1 MRTRQRRIRAMV
13 GLLLAFTLLAAAC
26 GGDDEPD
33 TAEAPAASEAEAPDT
48 DTEEAPE
55 ASEPDTSEAPE
66 APEPEPEPE
75 PLEEVELRFV
85 LWDER
90 QLEVHE
96 QMAEAFQQYHPNISV
111 NIEVLPEYWTAVKTQ
126 IAGGAPP
133 DIMWINVPNYPDLA
147 LNDALLPITDLVARD
162 GVDLSPFPQALV
174 DSYTLDGELY
184 GISKDYDTVG
194 LFYRVDLFDAAG
206 LDYPDETWTWD
217 DLRAAAAALTTDDVW
232 GYAGGLSIQEFELNL
247 VRQNGGELVSADGTH
262 TLFGEP
268 AACEAI
274 QFLYSF
280 HTDGTAPDQVTQDTS
295 HHWGLFADGRVAM
308 MQDGSWAAR
317 PYLDNEFDIDVAPLP
332 VGKHRANT
340 IHGLAFAILAD
351 TDHPEE
357 AWEFLKFLATEEA
370 HLLQAEA
377 GAVIPSYAGLAEAWV
392 DSFEGQM
399 NVQALIDEV
408 EVARPF
414 PSAVAPVEWYW
425 VAARPALQD
434 AFRGNLQF
442 PEACDQIAEAA
453 DNYINENRFTG

>member
-1 MRTRQRRIRAMV
+1 MV

-26 GGDDEPD
+26 GGDDEP
-33 TAEAPAASEAEAPDT
+33 ASSAPVQ
-48 DTEEAPE
+48 EAPE
-55 ASEPDTSEAPE
+55 TPEPDTTEAPETPEPDTTEAPETPEPDTTEAPE
-66 APEPEPEPE
+66 APEPM
-75 PLEEVELRFV
+75 EEVELRFV
-85 LWDER
+85 LWDDR
-90 QLEVHE
+90 QVEVHE
-96 QMAEAFQQYHPNISV
+96 QMIQAFQQDHPNISIDV
-111 NIEVLPEYWTAVKTQ
+111 EVIPADYWTVVKTQ
-126 IAGGAPP
+126 IAGGDPP

-147 LNDALLPITDLVARD
+147 LNDALLPITDLVERD

-217 DLRAAAAALTTDDVW
+217 DLKAAAAALTTDDVW

-247 VRQNGGELVSADGTH
+247 VRQNGGELVSADGTR

-268 AACEAI
+268 EACEAI

-317 PYLDNEFDIDVAPLP
+317 GYLDGPFDIDVAPLP
-332 VGKHRANT
+332 AGKQRANT
-340 IHGLAFAILAD
+340 IHGLAWAIPSG

-357 AWEFLKFLATEEA
+357 AWAFLKFLATEEA
-370 HLLQAEA
+370 HLMQAEA
-377 GAVIPSYAGLAEAWV
+377 GAVIPSYAGLAETWV
-392 DSFEGQM
+392 DSFGDEM

-425 VAARPALQD
+425 VAARSALQD

-442 PEACDQIAEAA
+442 PGACDQIAEAA
-453 DNYINENRFTG
+453 DNYIDDNRFTG